1 MLYIRIDTIN
11 ATGYIVIISLSK
23 FLTLSKMKL
32 IQLKIV
38 MLFQGKLD
46 FFNFVVLGEN
56 MIKFLNPRIWHHE
69 DMSHAR

>member
-56 MIKFLNPRIWHHE
+56 MIKFLNPRI
-69 DMSHAR
+69 